1 MWLMMLFDWYGHDA
15 YNMRAVS
22 DLQILHEWGGP
33 FIPTGII
40 SSSSSSVARELHLFL
55 EVAATA
61 GQGRSQRSYSSEQ
74 LAYGNGH
81 I

>member
-15 YNMRAVS
+15 YNMCAVS

-40 SSSSSSVARELHLFL
+40 IIIIISSSSVARELH
-55 EVAATA
+55 
-61 GQGRSQRSYSSEQ
+61 
-74 LAYGNGH
+74 
-81 I
+81 